1 MDTSS
6 TKYDEERGGE
16 EEVEEID
23 NSFKAQFSNSLKIND
38 NLSGIYLW
46 LLFGFL
52 SVYVN
57 CDLQRFLRNNPVV
70 LHLVGLYTFFFLFT
84 SLDSNNKAGLFVTW
98 IKTFVIYVLFLLTTK
113 SKWYFAVSVLL
124 LLLVDKSYK
133 YYVEQNKRM
142 WNNEKRES
150 LAKFQEALTY
160 WLTFSIIAII
170 FIGVIHYIYLQKI
183 EYKSKFSYWTF
194 FMERGNCKKVAPKYY

>member
-1 MDTSS
+1 MDKNSK
-6 TKYDEERGGE
+6 KYDEERGEGE
-16 EEVEEID
+16 GEEID

-150 LAKFQEALTY
+150 FTKFQEALTY

-183 EYKSKFSYWTF
+183 EHKSKFSYWTF
-194 FMERGNCKKVAPKYY
+194 FMERGNCKKVVPKYY